1 MARTKATVSVEVK
14 PAPVKFPKERILAFR
29 RYADRRDLLTALLKD
44 GKEYTHEQ
52 VQSLLNDFMK
62 GTVK

>member
-1 MARTKATVSVEVK
+1 MARAKATVSVEVK

-29 RYADRRDLLTALLKD
+29 RYADRRDLLTALLQD
-44 GKEYTHEQ
+44 GKEYTFDQ
-52 VQSLLNDFMK
+52 IDDLVNDFMK